1 MLIVSLSELI
11 FRVDIKLAISM
22 NRHFIA
28 NSVLFFLVIQ
38 AEKVPSGGA
47 SVKYILKTW

>member
-11 FRVDIKLAISM
+11 FRVDIKRAISM

-28 NSVLFFLVIQ
+28 NSVFFLVIQ
-38 AEKVPSGGA
+38 AEKVPIGGA
-47 SVKYILKTW
+47 SVRYNLKTW